1 MGSRRIAINNPRL
14 GPPALGTGLPPGVSR
29 SDWEVPSISSVSAV
43 SSGPSV
49 SSVTS
54 SVVSQLQPSIAAA
67 VAEALKASS
76 RPVSRPQAVK
86 AVEEPNY
93 GPAKYNFGYKVADE
107 ESQAYIN
114 HQESREGNDVT
125 GSYNYVNPAGALV
138 TVNYEAGVDGFSQTR
153 DVEQGAVQ
161 MRNIPGAWTG
171 PLADVDEVAP
181 VSNNRASVSSSSSSQ
196 LSQEALTSQI
206 LSTIQPKITSAV
218 QGAISASSKT
228 AGRRTVV
235 QQVAAVP
242 QPQAVRVAAPRPVA
256 SVSSSSS
263 QEALISQ
270 ILSSIQPKISS
281 AVQGALSSQTAGRRT
296 VQQVAAAPTVRVAAP
311 RAIASRP
318 RPGVIAPSS
327 RRVQS
332 SSSSSRGVQ
341 SSSTSRGS
349 GLGDVFGNGETS
361 VKFATPQFQFEF

>member
-1 MGSRRIAINNPRL
+1 MTSPKLLLALMATVSVQAAPQINEREVVGEVIQSL
-14 GPPALGTGLPPGVSR
+14 GPAIQQALASLGSSSSSSSSSSGFGSSPVAGRVS
-29 SDWEVPSISSVSAV
+29 STSSVSRPQTSRRNTFV
-43 SSGPSV
+43 SAPTGVTRSASGPSV

-76 RPVSRPQAVK
+76 RPVSRPQATSSK

-171 PLADVDEVAP
+171 PLAGLEEPTSVPATT
-181 VSNNRASVSSSSSSQ
+181 SSVSSRSSSQ
-196 LSQEALTSQI
+196 
-206 LSTIQPKITSAV
+206 V
-218 QGAISASSKT
+218 
-228 AGRRTVV
+228 
-235 QQVAAVP
+235 
-242 QPQAVRVAAPRPVA
+242 
-256 SVSSSSS
+256 S
-263 QEALISQ
+263 QEALIAQ

-296 VQQVAAAPTVRVAAP
+296 VAVAAPRQQPVRVAAP
-311 RAIASRP
+311 RPIAPRP
-318 RPGVIAPSS
+318 RPGVVAPSS
-327 RRVQS
+327 RRVAPT
-332 SSSSSRGVQ
+332 SSSRGN
-341 SSSTSRGS
+341 
-349 GLGDVFGNGETS
+349 LGDVFGNGETS